1 MKMHGNMKCCTA
13 SLGLWMTLVLQI
25 ISSWGCSALEHDV
38 APSRMMTL
46 RVWDIKGTCF
56 FWNVFGFHPWNW
68 SRIDVAT
75 YMFLAK
81 HEAPLAVCSKQCIQR
96 LEWLLGSRT
105 AKSFNAFPVFHLLK
119 PAFECNSGMALKE
132 GYIDVQRQPVA
143 KLKANCKIAGI
154 KTEWTR
160 QQWNASFPII

>member
-1 MKMHGNMKCCTA
+1 MNMHGNMRCCTA
-13 SLGLWMTLVLQI
+13 SLGLWMTLVLHGVALHLHMTWLQVEWWVWKFG
-25 ISSWGCSALEHDV
+25 ISKEPV
-38 APSRMMTL
+38 
-46 RVWDIKGTCF
+46 

-81 HEAPLAVCSKQCIQR
+81 TEAPLAVCSKQCIQR

-119 PAFECNSGMALKE
+119 PAFDCHSFE
-132 GYIDVQRQPVA
+132 GRLHWCPASIGCETPGKPQNRWNQNRMDSRA
-143 KLKANCKIAGI
+143 A
-154 KTEWTR
+154 
-160 QQWNASFPII
+160 WNALCSFISH